1 MTGATRRERRN
12 KDKDKDENNGKT
24 RNKNEDRAVR
34 ALKRRERALA
44 QSVGAILLDL
54 RSALRRAERCRL
66 KLSRL
71 GYSQQRWQEIVR
83 EVDPELRF
91 MVRPKTLD
99 AIVAYLRSEGKPVD
113 RESLVTVLTAQRGGE
128 ARRIRQSVTAN
139 LNNQKL
145 VLCGENKI
153 GLPQWKHKT

>member
-1 MTGATRRERRN
+1 RTKT
-12 KDKDKDENNGKT
+12 KT
-24 RNKNEDRAVR
+24 RTMATARARPKVKTGR
-34 ALKRRERALA
+34 FASKRERALA

-66 KLSRL
+66 KLSHL

-113 RESLVTVLTAQRGGE
+113 RESLVRVVAAQRGGE

-139 LNNQKL
+139 LHNQKL
-145 VLCGENKI
+145 ALYAENKI
-153 GLPQWKHKT
+153 GLPQWKHKS

>member
-1 MTGATRRERRN
+1 MTRTKRRERRG
-12 KDKDKDENNGKT
+12 KDKGKS
-24 RNKNEDRAVR
+24 KDRAVR
-34 ALKRRERALA
+34 AAKTEHAPA

-113 RESLVTVLTAQRGGE
+113 RESLVRVLAAQRGGE

-139 LNNQKL
+139 LHNQKL
-145 VLCGENKI
+145 ALYGVNRI
-153 GLPQWKHKT
+153 GLPEWKHKTCIRPGPE

>member
-1 MTGATRRERRN
+1 MTRTKRRERKDN
-12 KDKDKDENNGKT
+12 DKDKSK
-24 RNKNEDRAVR
+24 DRAVR
-34 ALKRRERALA
+34 AAKTKHAPA

-113 RESLVTVLTAQRGGE
+113 RESLVTVLAAQRGGE

-139 LNNQKL
+139 LHNQKL
-145 VLCGENKI
+145 ALYGEPDRPA
-153 GLPQWKHKT
+153 GMET